1 MTIGYLVN
9 CYPRPS
15 HSFIRREIR
24 ALERAGHRV
33 HRFAIRGDFAA
44 LVDPADRS
52 EHDRTERILE
62 AGPTRLLAATLGA
75 AARAPR
81 AVLAA
86 LSDALAMG
94 HAASARAR
102 HVVYLVEACRLA
114 ARCRALGIAHLHAHF
129 GTNSAAVALLA
140 ARLADIPFS
149 LTVHGP
155 EEFDAARA
163 LSLRLKVRRAAFTV
177 AISAF
182 GRSQICRF
190 ADPAD
195 WDRIR
200 VVHCGIEPGRFASLR
215 PLPEGGP
222 HLVAI
227 GRLAEEKGFLVLL
240 DALARARRERPDLR
254 LTLVGDGPM
263 RPAIEAARAR
273 LGLDDHVVLAGWR
286 DEAGVREALA
296 EATALVVPSFAEGLP
311 VVIMEAMAAGR
322 PVIATF
328 VAGIPELV
336 RPGATG
342 WLVPAGDADALAS
355 SLVALADT
363 PRERLV
369 AMGRAGRERAL
380 ARHDID
386 RSAAELAARFRGG
399 IASGRVERPV
409 PAAAAQRPAT

>member
-33 HRFAIRGDFAA
+33 HRFAIRGDFAN

-52 EHDRTERILE
+52 EHERTERILE
-62 AGPTRLLAATLGA
+62 AGSTRLLAATLGA

-81 AVLAA
+81 TAVAT

-94 HAASARAR
+94 HAAGARAR
-102 HVVYLVEACRLA
+102 HLVYLAEACRLA
-114 ARCRALGIAHLHAHF
+114 DRCRALGIAHLHAHF

-140 ARLADIPFS
+140 ARLAEIPFS

-163 LSLRLKVRRAAFTV
+163 LSLRLKVRRAAFTI

-222 HLVAI
+222 RLVAI

-273 LGLDDHVVLAGWR
+273 LGLEDAVVLAGWR

-296 EATALVVPSFAEGLP
+296 EASALVVPSFAEGLP

-336 RPGATG
+336 RPGTTG

-369 AMGRAGRERAL
+369 AMGLAGRERAL
-380 ARHDID
+380 ARHDVD
-386 RSAAELAARFRGG
+386 RCAAELAARFRGG
-399 IASGRVERPV
+399 IAPERAQAPLPAPA
-409 PAAAAQRPAT
+409 PAA